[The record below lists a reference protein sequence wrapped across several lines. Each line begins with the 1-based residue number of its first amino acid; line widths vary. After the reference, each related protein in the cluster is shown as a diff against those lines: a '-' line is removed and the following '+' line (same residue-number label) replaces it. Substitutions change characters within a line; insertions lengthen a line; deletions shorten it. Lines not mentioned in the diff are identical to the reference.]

1 MKRIAISL
9 VIVFLTCQ
17 VSYAVCPYEQVMQ
30 KMENQQELTQE
41 DVDEILDELIDFIET
56 EDIGANTIGCDLA
69 VWVIVV
75 GIRNLPRPNPPDG
88 EIGLAELVMAV
99 GILLALIFC

>member
-17 VSYAVCPYEQVMQ
+17 VSYAVCPYEQVIQ

-56 EDIGANTIGCDLA
+56 EDIGANASGCDFASNL
-69 VWVIVV
+69 IVL
-75 GIRNLPRPNPPDG
+75 GIIGSMVPVRKGMNLS
-88 EIGLAELVMAV
+88 IIYTYI
-99 GILLALIFC
+99 GILLALIVC